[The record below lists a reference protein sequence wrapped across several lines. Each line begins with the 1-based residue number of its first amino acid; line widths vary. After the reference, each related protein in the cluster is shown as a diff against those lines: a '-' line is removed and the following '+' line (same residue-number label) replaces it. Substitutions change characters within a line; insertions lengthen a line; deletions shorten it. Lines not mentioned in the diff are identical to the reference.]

1 MKRIQCPHCRK
12 PKESYRHQLDD
23 QHEGDGRF
31 ACIVCFECNFF
42 FVYILDDWTTVYIDD
57 EDKEG
62 VNILKD
68 WRKSEIKQQAL

>member
-12 PKESYRHQLDD
+12 PKESYRHQLAD

-42 FVYILDDWTTVYIDD
+42 FVYILGDWIDR
-57 EDKEG
+57 KG
-62 VNILKD
+62 QPYLLKD